1 MFRIISII
9 SFLAVLGGIGLHH
22 LIFSSGY
29 ENRFSLVLLLRKM
42 VRLFTLL
49 FLPQKLGPIGRLR
62 KLAFLLGLLSFCVL
76 LLTGF
81 GPLLFGCRLHGY
93 LLMIHA
99 TFAPV
104 FIACTAFIAITGAA
118 HYAFN
123 KKDTGY
129 IPCPC
134 WKLPNRA
141 DGCWLT
147 DTGIGAKAGFWFLL
161 LMTLPLTLSMV
172 LGMLPFIGTHVQ
184 EFLMNAHRWCALVFG
199 LTAIVELYILIRIG
213 VLKDTKTL
221 H

>member
-1 MFRIISII
+1 MFRIISIV

-29 ENRFSLVLLLRKM
+29 KNRFSLGSLLRKM
-42 VRLFTLL
+42 AHLFTPL
-49 FLPQKLGPIGRLR
+49 FLLQKLGLIGRLR
-62 KLAFLLGLLSFCVL
+62 KLSFLLGLLSFCVL

-81 GPLLFGCRLHGY
+81 GPLSLGCRLHGY

-118 HYAFN
+118 QYVFN
-123 KKDTGY
+123 KKDIEH

-141 DGCWLT
+141 DGCWLS
-147 DTGIGAKAGFWFLL
+147 DTGIGAKTGFWILL
-161 LMTLPLTLSMV
+161 VMSIPVALTMVLSMLPLFGLE
-172 LGMLPFIGTHVQ
+172 GQ
-184 EFLMNAHRWCALVFG
+184 EFLFHAHRWCALVFG
-199 LTAIVELYILIRIG
+199 LTAIVELYILIWIG